1 VGIDSSTTVNPF
13 RPAGQAVKPPDEGG
27 RGVVVAGGG
36 VVGTVGAV
44 VVGVPCGTVGRVAV
58 AVAGGVL
65 GTCAEPLVVA
75 TSVLPPLSSDP
86 PMRIAAVA
94 PATAITRPSRTGH
107 IQSPG

>member
-1 VGIDSSTTVNPF
+1 
-13 RPAGQAVKPPDEGG
+13 
-27 RGVVVAGGG
+27 VVAGGG

-44 VVGVPCGTVGRVAV
+44 VVGVPAGTVGSVAV

-65 GTCAEPLVVA
+65 GTCAVPPVVA
-75 TSVLPPLSSDP
+75 TSVLLPLSSDA

-94 PATAITRPSRTGH
+94 PATAITRPNRTGH